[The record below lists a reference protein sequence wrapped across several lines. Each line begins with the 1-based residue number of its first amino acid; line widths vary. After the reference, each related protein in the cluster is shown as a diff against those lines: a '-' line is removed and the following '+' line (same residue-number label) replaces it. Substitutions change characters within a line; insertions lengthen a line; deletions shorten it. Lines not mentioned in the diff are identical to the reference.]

1 MIVLSM
7 RTRAGIFALAL
18 LATACL
24 AGCGGPATG
33 PEEALRA
40 WIAGGI
46 EAAEAR
52 ERRALLGMVAPSYAD
67 ARGNGRDDI
76 GNLLRVYFLR
86 QERIALLTKIDAITV
101 YGDSAA
107 SIEMTVGMAGT
118 NSGTFGFNAEAYRF
132 VLEVEREG
140 DDWQLIS
147 ARWGE
152 LGRELR

>member
-7 RTRAGIFALAL
+7 RTRAGICALAL
-18 LATACL
+18 LATLCL
-24 AGCGGPATG
+24 SACGGPQAG
-33 PEEALRA
+33 PEEALRT
-40 WIAGGI
+40 WVAGGV
-46 EAAEAR
+46 EAAEAK
-52 ERRALLGMVAPSYAD
+52 ERRALLAMVAPSYAD

-76 GNLLRVYFLR
+76 DNLLRLYFLR
-86 QERIALLTKIDAITV
+86 QDKIALITKIDAITV
-101 YGDSAA
+101 YDDTAA

-118 NSGTFGFNAEAYRF
+118 NSGTFGFSADAYRF
-132 VLEVEREG
+132 VFEVERQG